1 MPNPHPKVENLVKQ
15 KTVWKNLPTKP
26 LRVPEIYCEEIEN
39 YARLLDA
46 GMESKFWDGEDDE
59 PPSASQLEF
68 VLNSVRSWQLEDIV
82 KLQSELPAIIDEKKE
97 KTSDRRLERAICYL
111 SSQCDGANSL
121 DGQGFNKA
129 DSGFGHWLAGQIR
142 QQRPLLQAHALA
154 AYNMIKKYSKQ
165 MSKAGL
171 SLPLWDAI
179 AHQYPVNSA
188 PVIVTQEDKTITPEH
203 RVEVKGDM
211 IAVYAPYDSSGKF
224 QRDSKTI
231 EGYKFEGSDKSWR
244 FPLSKIQ
251 EVIEKLTN
259 DQFHLTPEVEGAVAL
274 AQKEREE
281 EEAAKNAAALVAAD
295 EIVKL
300 VKQASLDA
308 PLANG
313 WYLRDYQKQGVE
325 WLLAHRRG
333 GIYTGGILSDHM
345 GLGKSLTALV
355 AARAM
360 QRTHDCPIFVI
371 APVSVMDNWVRE
383 AERAE
388 VKIEC
393 FSWAKLPKPLET
405 KKYVL
410 IADECFLY
418 STTILTNIGWL
429 PIGSIV
435 ELKLNVFIASLNIE
449 RNVIEW
455 KPINRW
461 ISRTR
466 KNNLV
471 KVIHTTGE
479 FICTANHKIWTE
491 ENGYVKAETLKCG
504 ASLRILPEYF
514 SDTNQR
520 QEHSE
525 ILQSYLCKQGKIQHI
540 GSKGKAFTDNQTT
553 ISTESLSVVWT
564 DFSNET
570 EQETQSEEAVLQ
582 QGLCE
587 YSQSQST
594 TRERAIASIS
604 SSCHRIKQGQDAT
617 RCKQAHEG
625 KKPDEKPCYFVEG
638 ISSPQGQDIFSQR
651 RQLKNY
657 RTSDEFSYCIAA
669 DRLYGISD
677 IYQFS
682 KTFVSLPSALLQGGY
697 SLSREE
703 NSYRGRREDSQA
715 KETEVFGSKENR
727 GFECSRVVS
736 VEVLERGDIE
746 RLGISF
752 TESQTV
758 YNLEVADNHNYFA
771 SGVLVSNCHYA
782 QNLNSQRTKKMLELA
797 HHENCLTAWLL
808 TGTPIKNGR
817 PVNLYPLLLAVN
829 HPLADD
835 KWEYE
840 RHYCDAYQKSIGRKT
855 VWDNTGASHLDEL
868 SQKTE
873 DVILRRTKQQCLK
886 ELPDKTRLFE
896 KVELETKQADEYQE
910 TVRLFVEDYRRRSQ
924 CKKFKYH
931 LPLLFKTQSLKIWLS
946 WVLAYNPADPE
957 AEALATLNIL
967 RKVGSEFK
975 VEAAIAT
982 ASELLEQGEQVVI
995 FTEFLESAKR
1005 IAQELDG
1012 LLLTGETK
1020 PTERQ
1025 LLIDQFQSGDK
1036 KVFVGTIKAGGV
1048 GLTLTAASNV
1058 IMVDRPWTPGDAEQA
1073 EDRCHRLGQQN
1084 AVFATWLQLSHVD
1097 QAIDDLLIQKQQ
1109 RIELVLKG
1117 KRKTLKG
1124 INSAKDLAKE
1134 LLAIL

>member
-1 MPNPHPKVENLVKQ
+1 MSRKRLIIIHPETKEKLTVEQAAELVGITPGAMRRRLSDPTWNLRKALTQ
-15 KTVWKNLPTKP
+15 KGDWSRSKNAKSRKPPAFVTTVM
-26 LRVPEIYCEEIEN
+26 VPELLLNGHRRSASCRQTSPNAVVKERLATVEKLVPVQMEGSKKQVRIALEEEERDRLHQLILKSKLSNLTEAIVALLNYEEIHCQISQFDN
-39 YARLLDA
+39 D
-46 GMESKFWDGEDDE
+46 ESYDDE
-59 PPSASQLEF
+59 EAPTQQLEF
-68 VLNSVRSWQLEDIV
+68 VLNSVRSWRLEDVV
-82 KLQSELPAIIDEKKE
+82 KLQLELPAIIDEKKE
-97 KTSDRRLERAICYL
+97 EAADRRLERAICYL
-111 SSQCDGANSL
+111 SSRCDGASSL

-129 DSGFGHWLAGQIR
+129 DSGFGHWLAGQIQ

-165 MSKAGL
+165 LSRAGIT
-171 SLPLWDAI
+171 LPLWDAI
-179 AHQYPVNSA
+179 AHQYPVDSA
-188 PVIVTQEDKTITPEH
+188 PVRITQENATITPER
-203 RVEVKGDM
+203 RVEIKGDM

-224 QRDSKTI
+224 QRDCKSI

-244 FPLSKIQ
+244 FPLLKIE

-281 EEAAKNAAALVAAD
+281 EEVAKKAATLVAAD

-300 VKQASLDA
+300 VKQANLDA

-313 WYLRDYQKQGVE
+313 WYLRDYQKKGVE

-371 APVSVMDNWVRE
+371 APVSVRDHWVRE

-410 IADECFLY
+410 ICDE
-418 STTILTNIGWL
+418 
-429 PIGSIV
+429 
-435 ELKLNVFIASLNIE
+435 A
-449 RNVIEW
+449 
-455 KPINRW
+455 
-461 ISRTR
+461 
-466 KNNLV
+466 
-471 KVIHTTGE
+471 
-479 FICTANHKIWTE
+479 
-491 ENGYVKAETLKCG
+491 
-504 ASLRILPEYF
+504 
-514 SDTNQR
+514 
-520 QEHSE
+520 
-525 ILQSYLCKQGKIQHI
+525 
-540 GSKGKAFTDNQTT
+540 
-553 ISTESLSVVWT
+553 
-564 DFSNET
+564 
-570 EQETQSEEAVLQ
+570 
-582 QGLCE
+582 
-587 YSQSQST
+587 
-594 TRERAIASIS
+594 
-604 SSCHRIKQGQDAT
+604 
-617 RCKQAHEG
+617 
-625 KKPDEKPCYFVEG
+625 
-638 ISSPQGQDIFSQR
+638 
-651 RQLKNY
+651 
-657 RTSDEFSYCIAA
+657 
-669 DRLYGISD
+669 
-677 IYQFS
+677 
-682 KTFVSLPSALLQGGY
+682 
-697 SLSREE
+697 
-703 NSYRGRREDSQA
+703 
-715 KETEVFGSKENR
+715 
-727 GFECSRVVS
+727 
-736 VEVLERGDIE
+736 
-746 RLGISF
+746 
-752 TESQTV
+752 
-758 YNLEVADNHNYFA
+758 
-771 SGVLVSNCHYA
+771 HYA

-797 HHENCLTAWLL
+797 HHENCLAAWLL

-829 HPLADD
+829 HPLAND
-835 KWEYE
+835 KYDYE
-840 RHYCDAYQKSIGRKT
+840 RRYCDAYYKDVGRKT

-896 KVELETKQADEYQE
+896 KVELETKQLDEYQD
-910 TVRLFVEDYRRRSQ
+910 TVKLLVEDYRRRSQ
-924 CKKFKYH
+924 CKKFKDN
-931 LPLLFKTQSLKIWLS
+931 LPILFKCSSPKVWLS

-975 VEAAIAT
+975 VDAAIAT

-995 FTEFLESAKR
+995 FTEFVDSAKA
-1005 IAQELDG
+1005 IATKLDG
-1012 LLLTGETK
+1012 LLLIGETK

-1025 LLIDQFQSGDK
+1025 ILVDQFQSGDK

-1073 EDRCHRLGQQN
+1073 EDRCHRLGQQS
-1084 AVFATWLQLSHVD
+1084 AVFASWLQLSHID

-1124 INSAKDLAKE
+1124 IHSPKDLAKE

>member
-1 MPNPHPKVENLVKQ
+1 MARGNPHPKTEHLPKQ
-15 KTVWKNLPTKP
+15 KTTWNHLPTKP
-26 LRVPEIYCEEIEN
+26 GRYPEIFLEDIER
-39 YARLLDA
+39 YARSLDGQTSPFEFIISALNKLSNDEFGQLKLAVNSLCGDDDSERPVRYPIYA
-46 GMESKFWDGEDDE
+46 GMESEHWTGEDFTYDDE
-59 PPSASQLEF
+59 PAPQLEF
-68 VLNSVRSWQLEDIV
+68 VLNSVRSWQLEDVV
-82 KLQSELPAIIDEKKE
+82 KLQLELPAIIDDKKE
-97 KTSDRRLERAICYL
+97 ETADRRLERAICYL
-111 SSQCDGANSL
+111 SSRCDGANSI
-121 DGQGFNKA
+121 DGEGFNKA
-129 DSGFGHWLAGQIR
+129 DSGFGHWLANQIQ

-154 AYNMIKKYSKQ
+154 AYNMIQKYSKQ
-165 MSKAGL
+165 LSRPGL

-188 PVIVTQEDKTITPEH
+188 PVRITNESTTITPER
-203 RVEVKGDM
+203 RVEIKGDM
-211 IAVYAPYDSSGKF
+211 IAVYAPYDSTGKF

-231 EGYKFEGSDKSWR
+231 EGYKFYGEDKSWR
-244 FPLSKIQ
+244 FPLRKIEEVMSKL
-251 EVIEKLTN
+251 VTT
-259 DQFHLTPEVEGAVAL
+259 DFHLTPEVEGAIAL
-274 AQKEREE
+274 AKQQREE

-300 VKQASLDA
+300 VKQASLDS

-313 WYLRDYQKQGVE
+313 WYLRDYQKKGVE
-325 WLLAHRRG
+325 WLLAHRHG

-360 QRTHDCPIFVI
+360 QRTHDCPVFVI

-410 IADECFLY
+410 ICDE
-418 STTILTNIGWL
+418 
-429 PIGSIV
+429 
-435 ELKLNVFIASLNIE
+435 A
-449 RNVIEW
+449 
-455 KPINRW
+455 
-461 ISRTR
+461 
-466 KNNLV
+466 
-471 KVIHTTGE
+471 
-479 FICTANHKIWTE
+479 
-491 ENGYVKAETLKCG
+491 
-504 ASLRILPEYF
+504 
-514 SDTNQR
+514 
-520 QEHSE
+520 
-525 ILQSYLCKQGKIQHI
+525 
-540 GSKGKAFTDNQTT
+540 
-553 ISTESLSVVWT
+553 
-564 DFSNET
+564 
-570 EQETQSEEAVLQ
+570 
-582 QGLCE
+582 
-587 YSQSQST
+587 
-594 TRERAIASIS
+594 
-604 SSCHRIKQGQDAT
+604 
-617 RCKQAHEG
+617 
-625 KKPDEKPCYFVEG
+625 
-638 ISSPQGQDIFSQR
+638 
-651 RQLKNY
+651 
-657 RTSDEFSYCIAA
+657 
-669 DRLYGISD
+669 
-677 IYQFS
+677 
-682 KTFVSLPSALLQGGY
+682 
-697 SLSREE
+697 
-703 NSYRGRREDSQA
+703 
-715 KETEVFGSKENR
+715 
-727 GFECSRVVS
+727 
-736 VEVLERGDIE
+736 
-746 RLGISF
+746 
-752 TESQTV
+752 
-758 YNLEVADNHNYFA
+758 
-771 SGVLVSNCHYA
+771 HYA

-855 VWDNTGASHLDEL
+855 VWDNTGAAHLDEL
-868 SQKTE
+868 AEKTE

-896 KVELETKQADEYQE
+896 KVELETKLADEYQE
-910 TVRLFVEDYRRRSQ
+910 TVQLLVADYRRRSQ
-924 CKKFKYH
+924 CKNFKYH
-931 LPLLFKTQSLKIWLS
+931 LPLLFKTQSLKVWFS

-975 VEAAIAT
+975 VNAAIAT
-982 ASELLEQGEQVVI
+982 AEELLEQGQQVII
-995 FTEFLESAKR
+995 FTEFLESAKA

-1025 LLIDQFQSGDK
+1025 LLIDRFQSGDN

-1084 AVFATWLQLSHVD
+1084 AVFATWLQLGHVD

-1124 INSAKDLAKE
+1124 INSPKDLAKE